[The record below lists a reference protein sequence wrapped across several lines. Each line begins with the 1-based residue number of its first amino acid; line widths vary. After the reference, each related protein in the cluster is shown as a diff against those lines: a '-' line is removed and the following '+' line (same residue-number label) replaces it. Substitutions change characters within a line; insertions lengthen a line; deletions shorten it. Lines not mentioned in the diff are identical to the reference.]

1 MYRSCCLQL
10 QYHTTLCTR
19 AKQLFSLS
27 FCYFMNVC
35 TVGCSLSNYCPMF
48 QLVEFVDVLEYFMG
62 QPELMTP
69 AEFVR
74 MYEKPP
80 QVTLDGGQHI
90 AMAKF
95 IH

>member
-1 MYRSCCLQL
+1 
-10 QYHTTLCTR
+10 
-19 AKQLFSLS
+19 
-27 FCYFMNVC
+27 
-35 TVGCSLSNYCPMF
+35 
-48 QLVEFVDVLEYFMG
+48 MG

-95 IH
+95 IHSLDIPKSILKFVIKYIY